1 MLKTITILFSLIWSL
16 QSHSQKNLIPNPS
29 FEVFSDTPFNW
40 YYNGQHFTEIV
51 KFWSSPT
58 PASPDAYGPKV
69 PIPEKWAAKG
79 FGKMDPHTGKK
90 MVGITV
96 YGCKKGKPHCREYIQ
111 IRLAEPMVI
120 GQEYELSH
128 WIAHLTGSLYVNNV
142 GILFS
147 KDEVSHVLDV
157 RLEHKPQ
164 IYAED
169 IIEPSRGTWKKLTYK
184 YKADDEYE
192 FITIGNFSPDIETD
206 FLYTQDNQFK
216 YAYYYLDDIKLSKEE
231 PILPVP
237 DRPDPLTNIKL
248 EEGKTIRLKNI
259 YFDHD
264 RADFLSRSYDQLDKL
279 VDVLESHPMMKI
291 RVQGHTDIRGDY
303 DYNLSLSNGRASAV
317 VEYLIAKGISSHRL
331 SYKGFGSTK
340 PISSNNTQEGRR
352 MNRRVEFVILKK

>member
-1 MLKTITILFSLIWSL
+1 MFKTLTIFLLFICGNLA
-16 QSHSQKNLIPNPS
+16 HSQANLIPNPS

-79 FGKMDPHTGKK
+79 FGAIKPHTGEK

-111 IRLAEPMVI
+111 IRLSEPLVI
-120 GQEYELSH
+120 GQKYTLSF
-128 WIAHLTGSLYVNNV
+128 WVAHLHGSLFVNNL
-142 GILFS
+142 GSLFS

-164 IYAED
+164 LFAKD
-169 IIEPSRGTWKKLTYK
+169 IVEPTKDQWKLVVFEYT
-184 YKADDEYE
+184 ADDEYE

-206 FLYTQDNQFK
+206 FLFTKDNKFK
-216 YAYYYLDDIKLSKEE
+216 YAYYYLDELSLVKEE
-231 PILPVP
+231 PIIPVP
-237 DRPDPLTNIKL
+237 ERPNALTNIKL
-248 EEGKTIRLKNI
+248 EEGKTIHLNNI

-264 RADFLSRSYDQLDKL
+264 RADFLSRSFDQLDKL
-279 VDVLESHPMMKI
+279 VDVLDAHPFMKI
-291 RVQGHTDIRGDY
+291 RVQGHTDDRGDY
-303 DYNLSLSNGRASAV
+303 DYNMSLSNNRASAV
-317 VEYLIAKGISSHRL
+317 VDYLITQGISSHRL
-331 SYKGFGSTK
+331 SYKGFGSSK
-340 PISSNNTQEGRR
+340 PLSTNKTHEGRR
-352 MNRRVEFVILKK
+352 KNRRVEFVILEK